1 MQRNDKL
8 VENESSNYI
17 SGLPSLFI
25 NMAVPVSFFHRD
37 KARVDLGGGADV
49 RTVPLLPLVEDLA
62 WGEGPVDE
70 AKMRGFVLTDHLDF
84 YFFFTQIYCPFS
96 FLQYIIIIFSN
107 RSRK

>member
-37 KARVDLGGGADV
+37 KARVDLAGGAAAL
-49 RTVPLLPLVEDLA
+49 TGPLLPLVEDLA
-62 WGEGPVDE
+62 WGEGPEDE
-70 AKMRGFVLTDHLDF
+70 AKMRGFVLTQQL
-84 YFFFTQIYCPFS
+84 YF
-96 FLQYIIIIFSN
+96 
-107 RSRK
+107 

>member
-8 VENESSNYI
+8 VENESSIYI

-37 KARVDLGGGADV
+37 KARVDLGGGAAV

-62 WGEGPVDE
+62 WGEGPEDE
-70 AKMRGFVLTDHLDF
+70 AKMRGFVLTQQL
-84 YFFFTQIYCPFS
+84 YF
-96 FLQYIIIIFSN
+96 
-107 RSRK
+107 